1 MSLNVTG
8 TISDVS
14 YDARGLP
21 KVTITVNERDDF
33 LAAYTELADRKLSV
47 DLKKYRAKRSN
58 DANAYCWVL
67 CQKIAEK
74 IQGTAMGVYR
84 KAIREVGIWRDFHN
98 FDLATANTF
107 RHAWEMLGIGWM
119 TEQVDFEP
127 DGDHVC
133 IRAYYGSSTY
143 NTQQMTRLIDHLVS
157 DAKDLGIQTETPE
170 EINNMLSLWETQKQ

>member
-1 MSLNVTG
+1 M
-8 TISDVS
+8 
-14 YDARGLP
+14 
-21 KVTITVNERDDF
+21 
-33 LAAYTELADRKLSV
+33 
-47 DLKKYRAKRSN
+47 
-58 DANAYCWVL
+58 L
-67 CQKIAEK
+67 CEKIAEK
-74 IQGTAMGVYR
+74 IKGTAMGVYR

-98 FDLATANTF
+98 FGPATANTF

-143 NTQQMTRLIDHLVS
+143 NTQQMTRLIEHLVG